1 MEDHMSR
8 ERLATLQREMKD
20 LIENRNKLGDFD
32 ANAAAIRTIAITLAA
47 VIEHVLLED
56 RM

>member
-1 MEDHMSR
+1 MSR